1 MESEIR
7 SKPAFAHLVLR
18 LNPGE
23 SITAEAG
30 AMASMSAFTR
40 LTARWNGGFFGA
52 ILRKLFGG
60 ETLFVNDVACPAG
73 APGPAEVVLT
83 QPTPGDMVALPLD
96 GNSLFLQSGAFIA
109 ATTGVVMGVA
119 WAGIAS
125 FLGGEGLFRL
135 KVSGKGTVWIGGY
148 GAIAPRQIGQEPADE
163 LILDS
168 GHLIAYEPTVQIR
181 SGLAGGVFSSFFG
194 GEGIVM
200 RIRGPGRI
208 YLQTRSLEGL
218 ASWTNGFL

>member
-7 SKPAFAHLVLR
+7 SRPAFAHLMVR
-18 LNPGE
+18 LDPGE
-23 SITAEAG
+23 SVTAEAG
-30 AMASMSAFTR
+30 AMASMSAWTR

-52 ILRKLFGG
+52 IMRRIFGG

-73 APGPAEVVLT
+73 SPGPAEVIFT
-83 QPTPGDMVALPLD
+83 QATPGDMVELTLD
-96 GNSLFLQSGAFIA
+96 GNTLFLQSGAFIA
-109 ATTGVVMGVA
+109 ATTGVTLGVA

-125 FLGGEGLFRL
+125 LLGGEGLFRL
-135 KVSGKGTVWIGGY
+135 KVSGRGKVWIGGY
-148 GAIAPRQIGQEPADE
+148 GAITPRQVDQET
-163 LILDS
+163 IVDS

-181 SGLAGGVFSSFFG
+181 SGLAGGIFSSFFG

-200 RIRGPGRI
+200 RITGPGRI

-218 ASWTNGFL
+218 AAWTNSHL

>member
-7 SKPAFAHLVLR
+7 SRPAFAHLMVR

-23 SITAEAG
+23 SVTAEAG
-30 AMASMSAFTR
+30 AMASMSAWTR

-52 ILRKLFGG
+52 VMRRIFGG
-60 ETLFVNDVACPAG
+60 ETLFVNEVACPAG
-73 APGPAEVVLT
+73 APGPAEVILT
-83 QPTPGDMVALPLD
+83 QATPGDMVELTLD
-96 GNSLFLQSGAFIA
+96 GNALFLQSGAFIA
-109 ATTGVVMGVA
+109 ATTGVTLGVA

-135 KVSGKGTVWIGGY
+135 KVSGRGTVWIGGY
-148 GAIAPRQIGQEPADE
+148 GAITPRQIDQE
-163 LILDS
+163 LIVDS

-181 SGLAGGVFSSFFG
+181 SGLAGGIFSSFFG

-208 YLQTRSLEGL
+208 YLQTRSLDGL
-218 ASWTNGFL
+218 AAWTNSHLL